1 MKKAKKLIAAILC
14 AATVMTVC
22 VPLASAEEIAEE
34 TTVIQQ
40 TPQADSDGQD
50 VDLPEELP
58 EENGD
63 ETAVTDPTIPEEK
76 KEETYTERLE
86 YCVSEGK
93 QNLAAGVGLIGAF
106 LISPLLFVI
115 PPIGVVAMVAGL
127 PAGLASLFVGIGEI
141 VASPLLAF
149 FVDTD
154 TGLLLF

>member
-1 MKKAKKLIAAILC
+1 MKKVKKLIAAILC

-22 VPLASAEEIAEE
+22 VPFASAEEIAEE

-63 ETAVTDPTIPEEK
+63 ETDPAIPEEK
-76 KEETYTERLE
+76 GETYKDRLVH
-86 YCVSEGK
+86 CVEEGK
-93 QNLAAGVGLIGAF
+93 QNLAVGLGLIGAF
-106 LISPLLFVI
+106 LISPLLFII
-115 PPIGVVAMVAGL
+115 PPVGVVVMIAGL